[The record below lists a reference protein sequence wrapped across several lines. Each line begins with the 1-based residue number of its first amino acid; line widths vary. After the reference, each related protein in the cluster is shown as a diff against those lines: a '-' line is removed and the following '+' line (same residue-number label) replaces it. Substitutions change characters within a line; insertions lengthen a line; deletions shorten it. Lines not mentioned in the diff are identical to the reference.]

1 MDQPEMVDQAD
12 PENTPEAPQL
22 PSLPT
27 RMLSVFFSPGEVMA
41 GLKDNPAWVG
51 ALVIGATLTVLSAV
65 LIPAELLEAT
75 MRQQILESGGSA
87 DNIETM
93 ARIGRIV
100 GIGSAAVL
108 WFVISAAMAG
118 LLTLIFAFILGDRG
132 SCFSWQAWPPGA
144 GKKHWP

>member
-1 MDQPEMVDQAD
+1 MDQPETVDQAD
-12 PENTPEAPQL
+12 PESTPEVPKL

-27 RMLSVFFSPGEVMA
+27 RVLNVFFSPGEVMA

-51 ALVIGATLTVLSAV
+51 ALVLGAALTVSGAV
-65 LIPAELLEAT
+65 LLPAEILEAT

-100 GIGSAAVL
+100 GIGGAPPCS
-108 WFVISAAMAG
+108 
-118 LLTLIFAFILGDRG
+118 G
-132 SCFSWQAWPPGA
+132 SSCRPPWRA
-144 GKKHWP
+144 CSP